1 MAPTIQNNAAQDK
14 RPQRPIEKRLVVD
27 RFNTTSINNFFN

>member
-27 RFNTTSINNFFN
+27 NFITLCVINFLN